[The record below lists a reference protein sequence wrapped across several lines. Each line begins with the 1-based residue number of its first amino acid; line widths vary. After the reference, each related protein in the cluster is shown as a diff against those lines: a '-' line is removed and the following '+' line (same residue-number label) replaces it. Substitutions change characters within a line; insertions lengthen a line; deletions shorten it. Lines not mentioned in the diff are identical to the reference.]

1 MNNKALLIIIIIG
14 SAIPFYA
21 QDKGNRIEFGFA
33 YGLGNEFKNR
43 NYTDTNQYFKLQLY
57 YKIKDRN
64 SFKYLLVPRPEPYF
78 CKTPTLKFVFRC
90 T

>member
-21 QDKGNRIEFGFA
+21 QDKDNRIEFGFA

>member
-1 MNNKALLIIIIIG
+1 MYKKAILIVIIIFC
-14 SAIPFYA
+14 SMPFYA
-21 QDKGNRIEFGFA
+21 QDKGDRIKFGFA

-43 NYTDTNQYFKLQLY
+43 NYTDTNQYFKLQLH

-64 SFKYLLVPRPEPYF
+64 SFKYLLVPRPKPYF
-78 CKTPTLKFVFRC
+78 CKTPTLKFVFRS